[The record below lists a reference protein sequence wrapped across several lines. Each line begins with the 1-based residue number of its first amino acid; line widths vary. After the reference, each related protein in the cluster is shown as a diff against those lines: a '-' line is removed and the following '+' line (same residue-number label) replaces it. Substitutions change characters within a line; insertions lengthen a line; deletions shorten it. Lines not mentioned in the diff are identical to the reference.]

1 MTRLP
6 PGSLLST
13 RWGNFLRLMEGGV
26 GHVVVEGT
34 GRPTGARRCTP
45 TPPTS
50 CVHSTGGGRSGAQ
63 GVPLN
68 SRESQRG
75 GAPAEGF
82 RAKGLWKESAPPAD
96 ACSMSAACGRQQQR
110 STAGQGEGRV
120 CWAGLGRAGCCALP
134 TLLPQ
139 HHHHR
144 ARHEPAARHHRPQ
157 GQEGPSVGLPPQV
170 GGVTHGPGVVR
181 GEQQEG
187 GGADFQGI
195 ACTCGAGNSRGRKN
209 ERGECVAHGA
219 GHNRKEIEGEGCT

>member
-50 CVHSTGGGRSGAQ
+50 CAHSTGGGRSGAQ

-120 CWAGLGRAGCCALP
+120 CWAGTRRVLRPPHPPTSAPPPSCAARARRPAPPPPRPGRSLGGAAAPGGRCDARAGCC
-134 TLLPQ
+134 
-139 HHHHR
+139 
-144 ARHEPAARHHRPQ
+144 
-157 GQEGPSVGLPPQV
+157 
-170 GGVTHGPGVVR
+170 
-181 GEQQEG
+181 
-187 GGADFQGI
+187 
-195 ACTCGAGNSRGRKN
+195 SR
-209 ERGECVAHGA
+209 
-219 GHNRKEIEGEGCT
+219 